1 MEGWNAVLRGVLIFV
16 AAVVLAR
23 FTGRLG
29 FMGIVLC
36 FAVLFFGIRYVIK
49 GFVDMMG
56 RTGKKDGR

>member
-1 MEGWNAVLRGVLIFV
+1 MEGWNAVVRGMLIFI

-23 FTGRLG
+23 VTGRLG
-29 FMGIVLC
+29 FMGIVLS

-49 GFVDMMG
+49 GFADMLG